1 MGNVVSRAVCAE
13 GGFCHFVNSEIPRR
27 RQKCVQRTCNPD
39 AESYLLLLEI
49 LSVSFGEVVVSQ
61 SSAQVETHL
70 NEAREPDKKTKHA
83 CANILH
89 EYTCMLV

>member
-1 MGNVVSRAVCAE
+1 MLSVGLCAE

-70 NEAREPDKKTKHA
+70 NEARESGITQHSVCKHTA
-83 CANILH
+83 
-89 EYTCMLV
+89 